1 MATYLP
7 ILFMAAE
14 RLNGLH
20 RHLRKRTTPLLFSTC
35 AGGGGVKASR
45 EAQRVE
51 PERAIEAKRSSARFQ
66 AMSTEETTADK
77 EKVSRAGFLPARVT
91 LRA

>member
-7 ILFMAAE
+7 ILFTAAE

-45 EAQRVE
+45 EAQRV
-51 PERAIEAKRSSARFQ
+51 RARELAIARS
-66 AMSTEETTADK
+66 EK
-77 EKVSRAGFLPARVT
+77 ELCKISSHVY
-91 LRA
+91 

>member
-20 RHLRKRTTPLLFSTC
+20 RHLRKCFFPTC

-45 EAQRVE
+45 EAQRV
-51 PERAIEAKRSSARFQ
+51 ERAIEAKRSSARFQ